1 MPSRVATFST
11 VTSAP
16 RPANDAGMS
25 YFGYLLD
32 RQQLDVENQR
42 GVGRNDTAGT
52 ALSIAELRRND
63 QRSLA
68 ADLHGGD
75 ALIPAGDDALH
86 ADGKLEGRA
95 AVDGRIEF
103 SAFLAPFG
111 EPAGVVHDTRLA
123 LLGAGT
129 RADGR
134 VDDFQAGLGR
144 HDFSFRLRGS
154 RAGSSGE
161 SCGRDH
167 DTAGQ
172 WHGAAFPRRARVLS

>member
-75 ALIPAGDDALH
+75 ALVPAGDDALH
-86 ADGKLEGRA
+86 ADGKLEGRS

-103 SAFLAPFG
+103 PAFLAPFG
-111 EPAGVVHDTRLA
+111 EPAGVVHDTGLTA
-123 LLGAGT
+123 SGA
-129 RADGR
+129 RARTDGR
-134 VDDFQAGLGR
+134 VDDLEAGLGR
-144 HDFSFRLRGS
+144 HGFSLRLRGG
-154 RAGSSGE
+154 RTGGGE
-161 SCGRDH
+161 RGDCDH
-167 DTAGQ
+167 GTAGHR
-172 WHGAAFPRRARVLS
+172 HGAAFPGEVAS